1 MNSFKTVLM
10 LGIMALFAACA
21 QEPTKFLTYDGPEVT
36 SLVVFKE
43 RREMLVMHNNDVL
56 QTMSFELGFAPEG
69 PKQFERDGRTPEG
82 TYRINRR
89 NPNSQF
95 HLSLGI
101 SYPNVNQV
109 AAAAAVGRDAG
120 GEIFIHGTPRRNE
133 GDQDWTV
140 GCIAVT
146 NEEIEQLY
154 AMVKDGTPIF
164 ILP

>member
-10 LGIMALFAACA
+10 LGIMALLAACA
-21 QEPTKFLTYDGPEVT
+21 QQPSKFLTYTGPEVT

-43 RREMLVMHNNDVL
+43 RRQMLVMHNNDVL
-56 QTMSFELGFAPEG
+56 QTLNFELGFAPAG

-101 SYPNVNQV
+101 SYPNVDQV
-109 AAAAAVGRDAG
+109 AAAAAVGREAG

-133 GDQDWTV
+133 GQDDWTV
-140 GCIAVT
+140 GCLAIT
-146 NEEIEQLY
+146 NDEIEQLY
-154 AMVKDGTPIF
+154 AMVNDGTPIF
-164 ILP
+164 IMP

>member
-1 MNSFKTVLM
+1 
-10 LGIMALFAACA
+10 MALLAACA
-21 QEPTKFLTYDGPEVT
+21 QPTKFLSYDGPEVT

-43 RREMLVMHNNDVL
+43 RREMFVMHNNDVL
-56 QTMSFELGFAPEG
+56 QTLDFELGFVPDG

-89 NPNSQF
+89 NPNSQY

-109 AAAAAVGRDAG
+109 AAAASVGQEAG

-133 GDQDWTV
+133 GQDDWTA
-140 GCIAVT
+140 GCIAIT
-146 NEEIEQLY
+146 NDEIERLY
-154 AMVKDGTPIF
+154 AMVPDGTPIF

>member
-1 MNSFKTVLM
+1 MTLIKTKLM
-10 LGIMALFAACA
+10 LCIMVLLLGCA
-21 QEPTKFLTYDGPEVT
+21 EPTKFLSYGGPEVT
-36 SLVVFKE
+36 SLVVFKG
-43 RREMLVMHNNDVL
+43 RREMLVMHDNDVL
-56 QTMSFELGFAPEG
+56 QTLNFELGFAPDG
-69 PKQFERDGRTPEG
+69 PKQYERDGRTPEG

-89 NPNSQF
+89 NPNSRY

-101 SYPNVNQV
+101 SYPNVDQV

-120 GEIFIHGTPRRNE
+120 GEIFIHGTPSSNA
-133 GDQDWTV
+133 GQDDWTV

-146 NEEIEQLY
+146 NDEIEQLY

>member
-1 MNSFKTVLM
+1 MISLRTLLM
-10 LGIMALFAACA
+10 LGILALFAACA
-21 QEPTKFLTYDGPEVT
+21 QPTKFLTYDGPEVT
-36 SLVVFKE
+36 SLVLLKE
-43 RREMLVMHNNDVL
+43 RRLMLVMHNNDVL
-56 QTMSFELGFAPEG
+56 QTMNFELGFAPVG

-89 NPNSQF
+89 NPNSNY

-101 SYPNVNQV
+101 SYPNVDQV
-109 AAAAAVGRDAG
+109 AAAAAVGQEAG

-133 GDQDWTV
+133 GQDDWTV

-146 NEEIEQLY
+146 NDEIEQLY

-164 ILP
+164 IMP

>member
-1 MNSFKTVLM
+1 MNFLKTMITIGVL
-10 LGIMALFAACA
+10 ALLAACA
-21 QEPTKFLTYDGPEVT
+21 QPPTKFLTYDGPEVT

-56 QTMSFELGFAPEG
+56 QTLNFELGFAPDG

-101 SYPNVNQV
+101 SYPNVDQV

-133 GDQDWTV
+133 GQDDWTV

-146 NEEIEQLY
+146 NDEIEQLY
-154 AMVKDGTPIF
+154 AMVNDGTPIF

>member
-1 MNSFKTVLM
+1 MTSLRTLLM
-10 LGIMALFAACA
+10 LGILALFAACA
-21 QEPTKFLTYDGPEVT
+21 AQPTKFRSYDGPEVT
-36 SLVVFKE
+36 SLVLFKAQ
-43 RREMLVMHNNDVL
+43 RQMLVMHDNTVL
-56 QTMSFELGFAPEG
+56 LAMSFELGFSPVG
-69 PKQFERDGRTPEG
+69 PKLYERDGRTPEG

-101 SYPNVNQV
+101 SYPNVDQF
-109 AAAAAVGRDAG
+109 AAAAAVGMDAG

-133 GDQDWTV
+133 GDDDWTA

-146 NEEIEQLY
+146 NDEIEQLY

-164 ILP
+164 IMP

>member
-1 MNSFKTVLM
+1 MKSLRSVLM
-10 LGIMALFAACA
+10 LAIMALLVSCT
-21 QEPTKFLTYDGPEVT
+21 EPTRFLTYDGPEVT
-36 SLVVFKE
+36 SLVVFKG
-43 RREMLVMHNNDVL
+43 RRQMLVMHDNDVL
-56 QTMSFELGFAPEG
+56 QTLNFELGFAPDG
-69 PKQFERDGRTPEG
+69 PKQYERDGRTPEG

-89 NPNSQF
+89 NPNSQY

-109 AAAAAVGRDAG
+109 AAAAALGRDAG

-133 GDQDWTV
+133 GQDDWTV
-140 GCIAVT
+140 GCIAIT
-146 NEEIEQLY
+146 NDEIEQLY

>member
-1 MNSFKTVLM
+1 MTSPRTLLM

-21 QEPTKFLTYDGPEVT
+21 QPTKFLTYDGPEVT
-36 SLVVFKE
+36 SLVVFKAQ
-43 RREMLVMHNNDVL
+43 RQMLVMHNNDVL
-56 QTMSFELGFAPEG
+56 QTLSFELGFNPVG

-89 NPNSQF
+89 NPNSQY

-101 SYPNVNQV
+101 SYPNVDQF
-109 AAAAAVGRDAG
+109 AAADAIGQDAG
-120 GEIFIHGTPRRNE
+120 GEIFIHGTPRRNA
-133 GDQDWTV
+133 GDDDWTV

-146 NEEIEQLY
+146 NDEIEQLY

-164 ILP
+164 IMP

>member
-1 MNSFKTVLM
+1 MNFLKTMITIGVL
-10 LGIMALFAACA
+10 ALLAACA
-21 QEPTKFLTYDGPEVT
+21 QPPTKFLTYDGPEVT

-56 QTMSFELGFAPEG
+56 QTLNFELGFAPDG

-101 SYPNVNQV
+101 SYPNVDQV

-133 GDQDWTV
+133 GQDDWTV

-146 NEEIEQLY
+146 NDEIEQLY

>member
-1 MNSFKTVLM
+1 MTMFKKIVM
-10 LGIMALFAACA
+10 LALLLLVAACA
-21 QEPTKFLTYDGPEVT
+21 QPTKFRSYNGPEVT
-36 SLVVFKE
+36 SLVVFKA
-43 RREMLVMHNNDVL
+43 RRQMLVMHDNDVL
-56 QTMSFELGFAPEG
+56 QTMSFQLGFNPVG

-89 NPNSQF
+89 NPNSQY

-101 SYPNVNQV
+101 SYPNVDQV

-120 GEIFIHGTPRRNE
+120 GEIFIHGTPPRNE
-133 GDQDWTV
+133 GDPDWTV

-146 NEEIEQLY
+146 NDEIEQLY
-154 AMVKDGTPIF
+154 AMVRDGTPIF

>member
-1 MNSFKTVLM
+1 MTKFKMFLM
-10 LGIMALFAACA
+10 LGIMALLVACG
-21 QEPTKFLTYDGPEVT
+21 QGPTKFLSYDGPEVT
-36 SLVVFKE
+36 SLVLFKS
-43 RREMLVMHNNDVL
+43 RRQMLVLHNNDVL
-56 QTMSFELGFAPEG
+56 QTMSFELGFAPVG
-69 PKQFERDGRTPEG
+69 PKQYERDGRTPEG

-89 NPNSQF
+89 NPNSQY

-101 SYPNVNQV
+101 SYPNVDQV
-109 AAAAAVGRDAG
+109 AAAAAIGQDAG

-146 NEEIEQLY
+146 NPEIEQLY

-164 ILP
+164 IMP